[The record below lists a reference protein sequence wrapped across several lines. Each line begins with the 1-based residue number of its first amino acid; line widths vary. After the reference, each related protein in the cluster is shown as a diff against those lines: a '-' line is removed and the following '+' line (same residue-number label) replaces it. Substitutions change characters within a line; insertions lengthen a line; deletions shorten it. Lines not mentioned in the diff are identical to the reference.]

1 MPISINYL
9 SNRKALGNLSWA
21 SNIFRTRK
29 ITSRPDTSSKRYLST
44 LQADKFASVNAKK
57 RKAPFI
63 IPHRVRKM
71 ACHLCSSP
79 SFFFRNP
86 QTPSRSLPS
95 SSSPTDFRLQS
106 SAINTH
112 ILSFPSLQFQS
123 RTSLQIHHVSLQDPV
138 AEEAQNSKAP
148 EIGNIQSPDGN
159 SESLSKSYIWVNP
172 SSPRASQLRHKS
184 YDSRYASLVKVA
196 EYLNSCTAIE
206 SDVFEAL
213 KGLGDNFL
221 EQDAVVVLNNMNN
234 PENALLALNYF
245 QQRLKPKREVILY
258 NVTLKVCMKGRDMER
273 AEKLFDEILQRGVK
287 PDNVTFSTMISCSR
301 MCSLPEKAM
310 EWFEKM
316 PCFGCNPDDVT
327 YSAMIDAYGRAAKV
341 EMAFS
346 LYDRARTEKWRIDPV
361 AFSTLIKIHGQS
373 GNFDGCLNVY
383 EEMKAIGAKPNL
395 VIYNTL
401 LDAMGRARRPW
412 QAKKIYREMISKEL
426 SPNWVTYAS
435 LLRAYGR
442 ARYSD
447 DALNVYKEMKEK
459 GLELNVSLY
468 NTLLAMYADV
478 GYTNEAVEI
487 FEEMKTSETLKP
499 DSWTFLSMITIYS
512 CSGKVTEAEATLNEM
527 LEAGFEPN
535 IFILTSLIQ
544 CYGKAKHTDDVVRI
558 FNQLLELGIT
568 PDERFC
574 GCLLNVMTQ
583 TPKEELCKLAN
594 CIERADEKLGYV
606 VRLLVERQDSSEKF
620 KNEASQLFNSI
631 GLDVKKAYCNCLID
645 LCVNLNLLERAC
657 ELLDLGITLRI
668 YIGLQSRSQT

>member
-1 MPISINYL
+1 MQ
-9 SNRKALGNLSWA
+9 
-21 SNIFRTRK
+21 
-29 ITSRPDTSSKRYLST
+29 SKR
-44 LQADKFASVNAKK
+44 K
-57 RKAPFI
+57 
-63 IPHRVRKM
+63 
-71 ACHLCSSP
+71 
-79 SFFFRNP
+79 
-86 QTPSRSLPS
+86 SRS
-95 SSSPTDFRLQS
+95 
-106 SAINTH
+106 
-112 ILSFPSLQFQS
+112 
-123 RTSLQIHHVSLQDPV
+123 SLQIHHVSLQDPV
-138 AEEAQNSKAP
+138 AKDAHNSKAP

-159 SESLSKSYIWVNP
+159 SGSLSKSYIWVNP
-172 SSPRASQLRHKS
+172 SSPRASQLRHRS

-196 EYLNSCTAIE
+196 EYLNSCTPIE

-213 KGLGDNFL
+213 KGLGDNIL

-234 PENALLALNYF
+234 PENALLALNYL
-245 QQRLKPKREVILY
+245 QQRLKPKREG
-258 NVTLKVCMKGRDMER
+258 KDMER

-301 MCSLPEKAM
+301 MCSLPDKAV

-316 PCFGCNPDDVT
+316 PGFGCNPDDVT
-327 YSAMIDAYGRAAKV
+327 YSAMIDAYGRAGKV

-346 LYDRARTEKWRIDPV
+346 LYDRARTEKWRIDLV

-373 GNFDGCLNVY
+373 GNFDGCLN
-383 EEMKAIGAKPNL
+383 PNL

-459 GLELNVSLY
+459 GLELNVILY
-468 NTLLAMYADV
+468 NTLLVMCADV

-487 FEEMKTSETLKP
+487 FEEMKSSEKLKP
-499 DSWTFLSMITIYS
+499 DSWTFSSMITIYS
-512 CSGKVTEAEATLNEM
+512 CSGK
-527 LEAGFEPN
+527 
-535 IFILTSLIQ
+535 
-544 CYGKAKHTDDVVRI
+544 AKRTDDVVRI

-583 TPKEELCKLAN
+583 TPKEELCKLVN

-606 VRLLVERQDSSEKF
+606 VRLL
-620 KNEASQLFNSI
+620 NEASQLFNSI
-631 GLDVKKAYCNCLID
+631 GSDVKKAYSNCLID

-668 YIGLQSRSQT
+668 YIGLQSRSQTQWSLYLKGLSLGAALTALHIWINDLSRVLESGEELPLLLGINTGHGKHKYSDKGLASVFESHLKELNAPFHEASDKDGWFLTTKVAVKSWLESRSSSKLVTA